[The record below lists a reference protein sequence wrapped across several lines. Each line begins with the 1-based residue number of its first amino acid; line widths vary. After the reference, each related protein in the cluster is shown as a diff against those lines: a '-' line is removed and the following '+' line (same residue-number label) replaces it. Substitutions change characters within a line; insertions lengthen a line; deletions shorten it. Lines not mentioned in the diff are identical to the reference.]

1 MADRFPLVVI
11 PEANRIQEIASTLGV
26 TDNLRLNGGL
36 KLIGSASNSSD
47 IELSGGNDGET
58 KITISGASSNV
69 STITI
74 LGKGGNVNNTNIAKF
89 EMNGTNP
96 IVKSFGSFEGNGITP
111 IGGIIMWGG
120 SVSGIPSGFRLC
132 NGDSLSKSANN
143 NEFLALFNA
152 LGYIHGGSGDN
163 FNIPNLRDKFVV
175 GAHADNSDTTY
186 PQIKPGA
193 TGGGADTTLPT
204 HFHHAFRS
212 GNVGERRQDSN
223 LSATNFPSSG
233 TGPGNLNEA
242 YNIVSTTSEPNVGKT
257 SDEGSAATN
266 ANLPPYYALA
276 FIMRVS

>member
-11 PEANRIQEIASTLGV
+11 PEANQIQEIASTLGV

-69 STITI
+69 SKITI

-120 SVSGIPSGFRLC
+120 SVSGVPSGFRLC

-163 FNIPNLRDKFVV
+163 FNIPNLRDRFVV

-193 TGGGADTTLPT
+193 TGGSKDAIVPDHTHPT
-204 HFHHAFRS
+204 SVDSGRLFHQ
-212 GNVGERRQDSN
+212 GGQSN
-223 LSATNFPSSG
+223 TISFG
-233 TGPGNLNEA
+233 GPGLYPGTVFSMNDPSNGES
-242 YNIVSTTSEPNVGKT
+242 V
-257 SDEGSAATN
+257 TN
-266 ANLPPYYALA
+266 KNLPPYYALS
-276 FIMRVS
+276 FIIRTN